1 MTFNYSI
8 GRANM
13 KLLKRIL
20 ALTTLG
26 ILFAMFGCA
35 TVQKGGEEKAAPPA
49 KKIKIQYPFAIS
61 SRFPDNLQHIGVPK
75 GNVFQVGAFIT
86 PCGFP
91 ITEVTAK
98 NLDTGLILKP
108 TSSKIGT
115 IFAGLYEVK
124 PQPPFDPSKH
134 LGVWEIRVKDEKG
147 NESVAKTH
155 KLDKVA
161 EMPYVKD
168 VKASGSPLAPTITW
182 VAPNEKDIPEGC
194 RVLYRVRLLKDFN
207 NQYYLASNITDT
219 KHRIRK
225 GKIKSEDLSDT
236 YIRIECQCWD
246 TDGKGFPLELIS
258 HTFRPLKEAL
268 GK

>member
-1 MTFNYSI
+1 
-8 GRANM
+8 M
-13 KLLKRIL
+13 KRKVVLL
-20 ALTTLG
+20 TLC
-26 ILFAMFGCA
+26 LFFSMVTA
-35 TVQKGGEEKAAPPA
+35 VLPA
-49 KKIKIQYPFAIS
+49 DKIKIQYPFAMS

-75 GNVFQVGAFIT
+75 GNVLQVGAFIT

-108 TSSKIGT
+108 TSLKVGT
-115 IFAGLYEVK
+115 IFTVLYEVK

-147 NESVAKTH
+147 NEAVAKTH

-194 RVLYRVRLLKDFN
+194 RVIYRVRLLKDFN
-207 NQYYLASNITDT
+207 NQFYRSPNLIDT
-219 KHRIRK
+219 KHQIPE
-225 GKIKSEDLSDT
+225 GKLKSEDLSDT
-236 YIRIECQCWD
+236 YVRIECQCWD
-246 TDGKGFPLELIS
+246 RDERARTMPLELTS